1 MSASLLFLMSL
12 TACSN
17 GWFGGGK
24 DPEADTSNEADADTD
39 ADADSDSD
47 SDADSDTDTD
57 ADTDIDPDK
66 TDDDGDGYTEE
77 EGDCD
82 DDNSNVGPGETEV
95 AYDGLDND
103 CDPST
108 PDDDLDGDGY
118 NVDEDCDDTDDSSYP
133 GAAEDISDGV
143 DNDCDGDVDER
154 FDTEVADSSC
164 DCGYTSVV
172 DVDSLGGVHVA
183 YLNAD
188 TGELTYSQRT
198 GSSWGSSTVI
208 SGNSTDWAGLSLDG
222 KMDNADQFQVAYS
235 YHYSS
240 GGSFY
245 DSDVFWGYRD
255 SSGTWD
261 ADYLVDGYYETG
273 DSYDVGNYVSLSVDS
288 SNIPA
293 FLYQDYSGVSDL
305 GIGLAV
311 PKIRTF
317 QDFSLVSL
325 DISSAL
331 DINYSPFG
339 DGSGYFTDISRDSS
353 DVIQTVWFDSWA
365 EEVQYLRPKDYI
377 STGAFSAQETV
388 WEGLG
393 YWTSLATKSD
403 DTPCVAFQDA
413 TNADVMYGCRNS
425 STEEWSIET
434 VDSSGSVGQGTQLA
448 FNSQDE
454 PYIVYYNETS
464 GALRMSHH
472 DGSSWSSFQ
481 VDGVGGDVG
490 QYPSI
495 AIDSSDTVH
504 VTYYDVTNGYLL
516 YAVGE

>member
-1 MSASLLFLMSL
+1 M

-24 DPEADTSNEADADTD
+24 DPNADTANEADADAD
-39 ADADSDSD
+39 ADADSDTDAD

-82 DDNSNVGPGETEV
+82 DENTNVSPGETEV

-118 NVDEDCDDTDDSSYP
+118 TVDEDCDDTDASANP
-133 GAAEDISDGV
+133 GEVEDYSDGV

-188 TGELTYSQRT
+188 TGELTYAKRGS
-198 GSSWGSSTVI
+198 SSWGSSSAI
-208 SGNSTDWAGLSLDG
+208 SGNSTNWAGLYLDG
-222 KMDNADQFQVAYS
+222 KIDNADQFQVAYS
-235 YHYSS
+235 VHYSYSSS
-240 GGSFY
+240 GYY
-245 DSDVFWGYRD
+245 DSDVMWGYRD

-261 ADYLVDGYYETG
+261 VNYVVDGYYEEG
-273 DSYDVGNYVSLSVDS
+273 DSYDVGNYVTMSHDS

-293 FLYQDYSGVSDL
+293 FLYQDASGVSD
-305 GIGLAV
+305 IGLGYAV
-311 PKIRTF
+311 PKIRNF
-317 QDFSLVSL
+317 QDFTLVSL

-331 DINYSPFG
+331 DVTYWG
-339 DGSGYFTDISRDSS
+339 DSGLFTDVAHDSN
-353 DVIQTVWFDSWA
+353 DILHTIWFDSGA
-365 EEVQYLRPKDYI
+365 DFGSGEVQYVRPKDYI
-377 STGAFSAQETV
+377 STGALSAQETI
-388 WEGLG
+388 WDGFG
-393 YWTSLATKSD
+393 YWGSLAMKSD

-413 TNADVMYGCRNS
+413 TNADVLYGCRNS

-434 VDSSGSVGQGTQLA
+434 VDSAGSVGQGTQLA

-481 VDGVGGDVG
+481 VDGASGDVG

-495 AIDSSDTVH
+495 AIDSSDKVH